1 MVDPV
6 NQRDTLAPSLR
17 QENLPARLKGAPWAL
32 VALLLAAIVW
42 LGWEAFGPQDN
53 GDPITTSLAAFEK
66 HNELTVF
73 SAQLSPVVTSED
85 SRYLDLLQSRQIAV
99 IPATVRYTLDL
110 SALDAGDMAWDA
122 GAKSLA
128 VTLPDIAIS
137 APNLDEAR
145 AQYLREGIFITRDA
159 QDNLTRQ
166 NTTLAQQM
174 AREAAQEPA
183 LMELARAAA
192 RDAVAQN
199 LAIPLQ
205 AAGFGEVTVTV
216 RFAGED

>member
-17 QENLPARLKGAPWAL
+17 EENLPARLRGAPWAL
-32 VALLLAAIVW
+32 VAILLAAIVW

-53 GDPITTSLAAFEK
+53 GDPITTSLLAFEK

-73 SAQLSPVVTSED
+73 SAQLSPVVAARD
-85 SRYLDLLQSRQIAV
+85 NRYLDLLQSRQIAV

-110 SALDAGDMAWDA
+110 SALDAGDMAWDEA
-122 GAKSLA
+122 ARALT

-166 NTTLAQQM
+166 NTQLAEQM
-174 AREAAQEPA
+174 AREAAQAPA

-205 AAGFGEVTVTV
+205 SAGFGEVSVTV
-216 RFAGED
+216 RFAGDK

>member
-17 QENLPARLKGAPWAL
+17 EENLPARLKGAPWAL

-42 LGWEAFGPQDN
+42 LGWVAFGPQDN
-53 GDPITTSLAAFEK
+53 GDPITTSLVAFEK

-73 SAQLSPVVTSED
+73 SAQLSPVVAAKD
-85 SRYLDLLQSRQIAV
+85 NRYLDLLQSRQIAV

-110 SALDAGDMAWDA
+110 SAMDAADMAWDEA
-122 GAKSLA
+122 ARALT

-166 NTTLAQQM
+166 NTQLAEQM
-174 AREAAQEPA
+174 AREAAQAPA
-183 LMELARAAA
+183 MMSLARSAA
-192 RDAVAQN
+192 RDAVGQN